1 MHWVSLE
8 YNYNRVRSLTRHL
21 PKVENGKLPLSRKV
35 KSSNSIFLGGRLNES
50 CLLMRAAN

>member
-8 YNYNRVRSLTRHL
+8 YNYNRVRPLTRHL

-35 KSSNSIFLGGRLNES
+35 KSSNSIFLGGRVNES